1 MTWCFYLFSLISLNV
16 NVDINTV
23 ISSNLIYEVDYHTD
37 LWYSIC

>member
-1 MTWCFYLFSLISLNV
+1 MMWCFYLFSLLSLNV

-37 LWYSIC
+37 L